1 MMGSWEL
8 IFFLFFF
15 FGLLLNLDVVE
26 AFCGS
31 IFLRRVVAE
40 KIWEKK
46 NS

>member
-8 IFFLFFF
+8 IFFLFF

-31 IFLRRVVAE
+31 ILLRRVVAE